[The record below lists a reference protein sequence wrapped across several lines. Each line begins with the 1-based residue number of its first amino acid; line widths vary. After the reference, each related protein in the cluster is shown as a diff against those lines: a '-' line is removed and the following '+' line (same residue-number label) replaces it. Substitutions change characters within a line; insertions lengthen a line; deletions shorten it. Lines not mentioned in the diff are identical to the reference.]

1 MAFSTISSKGQVTV
15 PVEVRTRLGLK
26 TGDRV
31 EFVLEDDRTVLLPAQ
46 KEANPFT
53 QFVGILPPLPNNQSS
68 LEFWREMR
76 GHDPNEEDLS

>member
-53 QFVGILPPLPNNQSS
+53 QFVGILPNNQSS